1 MKLLKCNRW
10 VKIQEDHQ
18 DFKEDHLQ
26 VIHNI
31 GDHLQDNKEDLQT
44 DQEDLKVFIFF
55 QFFNINYFWIFY
67 RMKFS

>member
-1 MKLLKCNRW
+1 MKSLKCNRW
-10 VKIQEDHQ
+10 VKIREDHQ
-18 DFKEDHLQ
+18 DFKEDHLT